1 MPSVGARNIPEKPVA
16 HSSKSGDGTPRK
28 ESASTDRTAQGKKIM
43 ISLDRRGLMLGGAG
57 LASLAALPAWARIA
71 VQSPGSAGFTAAGV
85 AQLNAEMHALVDQQ
99 KLAGVVTLL
108 ARKGKVV
115 NFDAYGRQDAAAPT
129 AMATDSIFRI
139 ASMTKP
145 VTGVAMMQLWEQGK
159 WTLDDPVARHI
170 PEFAG
175 LKVKAAD
182 GALVDQAR
190 PMTMAQLMSH
200 TAGFG
205 ASAVYEGANLRETD
219 LQGMV
224 DKLAKLPLVSQP
236 GADWA
241 YGPCVDLQGYV
252 VQKLSGKSLDRY
264 FQDHLF
270 TPLKMPDTQFWVDPA
285 KVARVVRIHTYDA
298 AGKITP
304 TESPVRTSP
313 PQFLAGGGGLVS
325 TAPDYYRFCQAL
337 LQRGELEGARVLK
350 PDTVKLMRKSVLNPG
365 VGVDLY
371 GPVQKGLGFGMDF
384 AVHERPAESG
394 LPHGLDSYW
403 WGGAFGTW
411 FWIDPTHDIVFV
423 GMIQNLR
430 GSIPGG
436 GTPAVREISPK
447 AVYAALTDRKA

>member
-1 MPSVGARNIPEKPVA
+1 M
-16 HSSKSGDGTPRK
+16 
-28 ESASTDRTAQGKKIM
+28 M
-43 ISLDRRGLMLGGAG
+43 MFDRRSLLLGGAAA
-57 LASLAALPAWARIA
+57 LTALPALAKIA
-71 VQSPGSAGFTAAGV
+71 VQPPASAGFTAAGV
-85 AQLNAEMHALVDQQ
+85 ADLNAQMHALVDQQ

-115 NFDAYGRQDAAAPT
+115 NLDAYGKQDASAATP
-129 AMATDSIFRI
+129 MATDSIFRI

-159 WTLDDPVARHI
+159 WKLDDPVAKHI

-175 LKVKAAD
+175 LKVKTAA
-182 GALVDQAR
+182 GLVDQAK

-205 ASAVYEGANLRETD
+205 TSGVYEAAKVNLRASD

-224 DKLAKLPLVSQP
+224 DQLAKLPLESQP
-236 GADWA
+236 GTDWA

-264 FQDHLF
+264 FQDHIL
-270 TPLKMPDTQFWVDPA
+270 TPLKMADTQFWVDPS
-285 KVARVVRIHTYDA
+285 KTARVVRIHTYDA
-298 AGKITP
+298 AGKIIP
-304 TESPVRTSP
+304 TDSRVVTAP
-313 PQFLAGGGGLVS
+313 PQFLAGGGGLYS

-337 LQRGELEGARVLK
+337 LQGGELDGARLLK
-350 PDTVKLMRKSVLNPG
+350 PDTVKLMRKSVLQPG
-365 VGVDLY
+365 VGIDLY

-394 LPHGLDSYW
+394 LPHGQDSYW

-411 FWIDPTHDIVFV
+411 FWIDPTNDIVFV
-423 GMIQNLR
+423 GMIQNVR
-430 GSIPGG
+430 GSVPGG
-436 GTPAVREISPK
+436 GTPDVRAISPA
-447 AVYAALTDRKA
+447 AVYGALAQKA

>member
-1 MPSVGARNIPEKPVA
+1 
-16 HSSKSGDGTPRK
+16 
-28 ESASTDRTAQGKKIM
+28 M
-43 ISLDRRGLMLGGAG
+43 ISFDRRSLLLAATGTAG
-57 LASLAALPAWARIA
+57 LAALPAWARIA
-71 VQSPGSAGFTAAGV
+71 VQSPSSAGFTAAGV
-85 AQLNAEMHALVDQQ
+85 ADLNAQMHALVDQQ

-115 NFDAYGRQDAAAPT
+115 NLEAYGKLDAGAP
-129 AMATDSIFRI
+129 APLGTDSIFRI

-145 VTGVAMMQLWEQGK
+145 VTGVAMMQLWEQGRWK
-159 WTLDDPVARHI
+159 LDDPVAKHI

-175 LKVKAAD
+175 LKVKTAA
-182 GALVDQAR
+182 GLVDQTK

-205 ASAVYEGANLRETD
+205 ASGVYEAAQVNLRETD

-224 DKLAKLPLVSQP
+224 DKLARLPLESQP
-236 GADWA
+236 GTDWA

-264 FQDHLF
+264 FQDHIL

-285 KVARVVRIHTYDA
+285 KTARVSRIHTYDA
-298 AGKITP
+298 AGKIIP
-304 TESPVRTSP
+304 AESRVVTSP
-313 PQFLAGGGGLVS
+313 PRFLAGGGGLYS
-325 TAPDYYRFCQAL
+325 TAPDYFRFCQAL
-337 LQRGELEGARVLK
+337 LQGGELDGARVLK

-394 LPHGLDSYW
+394 LPHGQDSYW

-411 FWIDPTHDIVFV
+411 FWIDPANDLVFV
-423 GMIQNLR
+423 GMIQNVR
-430 GSIPGG
+430 GSVPGG
-436 GTPAVREISPK
+436 GTPDVRGISPK
-447 AVYAALTDRKA
+447 AVYAALAEKKA

>member
-1 MPSVGARNIPEKPVA
+1 M
-16 HSSKSGDGTPRK
+16 T
-28 ESASTDRTAQGKKIM
+28 T
-43 ISLDRRGLMLGGAG
+43 LDRRGLMLGGAG
-57 LASLAALPAWARIA
+57 LMSLAALPAFAKIS
-71 VQSPGSAGFTAAGV
+71 VQPPASAGFTAAGV
-85 AQLNAEMHALVDQQ
+85 ADLNAQMHALVDQQ

-115 NFDAYGRQDAAAPT
+115 NLDAYGKQDASAP
-129 AMATDSIFRI
+129 APMAVDSIFRI

-145 VTGVAMMQLWEQGK
+145 IVGVAMMQLWEQGK
-159 WTLDDPVARHI
+159 WKLDDPVARHI

-175 LKVKAAD
+175 LKVRTAA
-182 GALVDQAR
+182 GLVDQTR

-205 ASAVYEGANLRETD
+205 TSGVYEAAKVNLRETD

-224 DKLAKLPLVSQP
+224 DKLAALPLESQP
-236 GADWA
+236 GTDWA

-264 FQDHLF
+264 LQDHLF
-270 TPLKMPDTQFWVDPA
+270 APLKMPDTQFWVDPA
-285 KVARVVRIHTYDA
+285 KTARAVRIHTYDA
-298 AGKITP
+298 AGKIVP
-304 TESPVRTSP
+304 TESRMVTSP
-313 PQFLAGGGGLVS
+313 PRFLAGGGGLWS

-337 LQRGELEGARVLK
+337 LQGGELDGARVLK
-350 PDTVKLMRKSVLNPG
+350 PDTVKLMRKSVLQPG

-384 AVHERPAESG
+384 AVNERPAESG
-394 LPHGLDSYW
+394 LPHGQDTYW

-411 FWIDPTHDIVFV
+411 FWIDPAHDIVFV

-430 GSIPGG
+430 GSIPGA
-436 GTPAVREISPK
+436 GTPDVRTISPK
-447 AVYAALTDRKA
+447 AVYAALADRKA